1 MHLIKRSTH
10 VAIDVLLRPED
21 CNCFAVRSAAR
32 HISQFYDQ
40 FLAPAGLRTTQFSI
54 LSKLKRRGPLTI
66 NALAKVMVMDRT
78 TLGRNVLPLER
89 DGLIRIEPMPTN
101 RRAKDLRLT
110 GAGEECLQALARA
123 STLSSPQFEA
133 SFGVRRAAELRG
145 LLRSVVA
152 NDLDSRTLTASR

>member
-40 FLAPAGLRTTQFSI
+40 FLAPVGLRTTQFSI

-66 NALAKVMVMDRT
+66 SALAKVMVMDRT

-89 DGLIRIEPMPTN
+89 DGLIRIELMPSN

-110 GAGEECLQALARA
+110 DAGEKRLQAATKEWMRA
-123 STLSSPQFEA
+123 QAQFEA
-133 SFGVRRAAELRG
+133 RFGVRRAAELRG

-152 NDLDSRTLTASR
+152 NDLDSRALTANR